1 MQFFLSAITNPQ
13 SEIDSSAGSPIW
25 QLVFISFA
33 IVLVLFEVVRG
44 WRRGIARQLARLGA
58 LIAAYFAAF
67 FGGKLVVPIVRPFLK
82 IPDIAL
88 WILAGVILGLVVYA
102 IINCLGTILFRRTG
116 QHDSALVRLLYG
128 AGGAA
133 LGFFFGAFLVWIVV
147 VGVRSTGAVADAQV
161 RGQAASTSMQPQA
174 IHAVDARWRLL
185 SESNEESVSLLA
197 LLARLKNSLEM
208 GLIGDVVKRT
218 DVVPA
223 KTYETLGRL
232 GQVASSPQNA
242 ERFLSFPGARELS
255 QHPKIVALRSDPEI
269 SEMIAQRRYVDLLEN
284 EKIIAAANDPELV
297 EQLKKF
303 DLQRALDYAVE
314 KKVTTNEHE

>member
-1 MQFFLSAITNPQ
+1 MHLFLSAVANPQ
-13 SEIDSSAGSPIW
+13 SEIEAAAGSPVW
-25 QLVFISFA
+25 QFVFISFA

-67 FGGKLVVPIVRPFLK
+67 FGGRLLVPMVRPFLK
-82 IPDIAL
+82 VPDIAL
-88 WILAGVILGLVVYA
+88 SILAGAILALVVYA
-102 IINCLGTILFRRTG
+102 VINGLGAILFRRTG

-128 AGGAA
+128 AGGAV
-133 LGFFFGAFLVWIVV
+133 LGFFFGAFLVWLVV

-161 RGQAASTSMQPQA
+161 REQSGSASLQPQA
-174 IHAVDARWRLL
+174 IHAVDIRRRLL
-185 SESNEESVSLLA
+185 SESNEQTASLLT

-218 DVVPA
+218 DVVPP
-223 KTYETLGRL
+223 KTYETLGKL
-232 GQVASSPQNA
+232 GQVASSPQSA
-242 ERFLSFPGARELS
+242 ERFISFPGARELS
-255 QHPKIVALRSDPEI
+255 QHPKIVALRSDSEI
-269 SEMIAQRRYVDLLEN
+269 SEMIAQRRYVDLLQN

-303 DLQRALDYAVE
+303 DLQRALDYALT
-314 KKVTTNEHE
+314 K